1 MTAPTATSAESMVKK
16 VKLGQSKALIPTDTA
31 AAVVNPRLKV
41 VEQIPGPSVEGLM
54 MDEILKLLSD
64 DRIRKIGI
72 WGMGGVGKTT
82 LVRTLNNK
90 LEDSSSPQLFD
101 IVIWITVSKGTD
113 VKTIQYRLVERL
125 KMSTSMTESTEGR
138 AIRLCERLKKE
149 KKILLILDD
158 VWEKIDLDKVGIPH
172 GDAHPGCKIILTTR
186 SFDVCRE
193 METDKEMKVNVLS
206 EEDAWKMFSKS
217 AGDVVELKEIKSHA
231 KDVSKECGGLPL
243 ALITVGKAMREKER
257 PELWKNALY
266 ELRRSA
272 PDIRVVER
280 EVFLPLKLS
289 YDSLQVENLI
299 DSCMLERGDKEE
311 EVKMHDVVR
320 DVAIWIASSSEPEFE
335 TFARPGTGLT
345 NFPKESMKESLRRV
359 SLMNNEIEKLPPDR
373 LMTNSKLLSFL
384 LQGNPL
390 RDIPEELFVGLRAL
404 RVLNLSSTC
413 LKKLPLSLGS
423 LGDLRALIL
432 AGCHYLEK
440 LPHLGELKK
449 LLLLDVRNTRI
460 RELSHSLR
468 SLGDLRALFLGDCVY
483 LEKLPHLGEFKKL
496 AVLDLNGTDIRELPD
511 GMEELCNLRQ
521 LNLSY
526 TDKLVNIQ
534 AGVFARLSRLEELEM
549 QHSAYKWDVSGPQS
563 MGRATFNELGS
574 LMHLHLLY
582 IDLENVACLSL
593 DLSWLKKLKKFR
605 ICVGGQGPSILY
617 TITNNERVVE
627 LCSIDLSGEAHFDE
641 LLANASALLLR
652 DCRGIRS
659 ICELV
664 ESGTRAFIGLKSLAI
679 WLCKEMTCVIK
690 GVLVQESIL
699 PNLEELNLAS
709 LQNLEY
715 IVEGMI
721 PDGESLTK
729 LRTIDVTRCDALQCL
744 FTSALLPHV
753 QSLEEINLSYCS
765 GMSVLIPTEVNVAD
779 FSKVRVLYLEQL
791 PNLEA
796 VSKNPLAW
804 PSLEHL
810 TVDDCPKL
818 KNVIRIDNQNPIR
831 EIEGDA
837 EWSLIC
843 PGYTT

>member
-1 MTAPTATSAESMVKK
+1 
-16 VKLGQSKALIPTDTA
+16 
-31 AAVVNPRLKV
+31 
-41 VEQIPGPSVEGLM
+41 
-54 MDEILKLLSD
+54 
-64 DRIRKIGI
+64 
-72 WGMGGVGKTT
+72 MGGVGKTT

-113 VKTIQYRLVERL
+113 EKTIQYRLVERL

-206 EEDAWKMFSKS
+206 EEDAWKMFSK
-217 AGDVVELKEIKSHA
+217 EIKSHA

-243 ALITVGKAMREKER
+243 ALITVGKAMREKEQ
-257 PELWKNALY
+257 PELWKNALD

-272 PDIRVVER
+272 PDIRGVER

-289 YDSLQVENLI
+289 YDSLQGKNIKPCFLYCIMYPEDHSIKVSELVHCWMAEGLIDESDDLEVLFNRGFAVVKNLI
-299 DSCMLERGDKEE
+299 DSCMLERGDEEE

-359 SLMNNEIEKLPPDR
+359 SLMNNKIEKLPPDR

-404 RVLNLSSTC
+404 RVLNLSSTR

-423 LGDLRALIL
+423 LGDLRALFL
-432 AGCHYLEK
+432 GNCEYLTE

-449 LLLLDVRNTRI
+449 LLVLDVRNTGI
-460 RELSHSLR
+460 RELPHSLR
-468 SLGDLRALFLGDCVY
+468 SLGDLRALFLAGCDY

-605 ICVGGQGPSILY
+605 ICVGERGGPIWCL
-617 TITNNERVVE
+617 ITNYERVVE
-627 LCSIDLSGEAHFDE
+627 LHSIDLSGEARFDE
-641 LLANASALLLR
+641 LLANASALWLSH
-652 DCRGIRS
+652 CRGIRS

-679 WLCKEMTCVIK
+679 WLCDEMTCVIK
-690 GVLVQESIL
+690 GELVQESIL
-699 PNLEELNLAS
+699 PNLEELNLGI

-729 LRTIDVTRCDALQCL
+729 LRIISVLFCPALQCL

-753 QSLEEINLSYCS
+753 QSLEKIKLFSCS

-779 FSKVRVLYLEQL
+779 FSKVRVLDLEKL
-791 PNLEA
+791 PNLKA

-810 TVDDCPKL
+810 IVYTCPKL

-831 EIEGDA
+831 EIRGDA

>member
-1 MTAPTATSAESMVKK
+1 MK
-16 VKLGQSKALIPTDTA
+16 TD
-31 AAVVNPRLKV
+31 
-41 VEQIPGPSVEGLM
+41 Q
-54 MDEILKLLSD
+54 
-64 DRIRKIGI
+64 KI
-72 WGMGGVGKTT
+72 
-82 LVRTLNNK
+82 
-90 LEDSSSPQLFD
+90 
-101 IVIWITVSKGTD
+101 
-113 VKTIQYRLVERL
+113 
-125 KMSTSMTESTEGR
+125 
-138 AIRLCERLKKE
+138 
-149 KKILLILDD
+149 
-158 VWEKIDLDKVGIPH
+158 
-172 GDAHPGCKIILTTR
+172 
-186 SFDVCRE
+186 
-193 METDKEMKVNVLS
+193 KVNVLS
-206 EEDAWKMFSKS
+206 EEDAWVLFSKN
-217 AGDVVELKEIKSHA
+217 AGDVVELKEIKPHA

-243 ALITVGKAMREKER
+243 ALITVGKAMREKEQ

-266 ELRRSA
+266 ALRRSA
-272 PDIRVVER
+272 PDIRGVER
-280 EVFLPLKLS
+280 EVYLPLKLS
-289 YDSLQVENLI
+289 YDSLQDHSIEVSELVRCWMAEGLIDESDDLEVLFNRGFAVVENLI
-299 DSCMLERGDKEE
+299 DSCMLERGDEEE

-359 SLMNNEIEKLPPDR
+359 SLMNNKIEKLPPDR

-390 RDIPEELFVGLRAL
+390 KDIPEELFVGLRAL
-404 RVLNLSSTC
+404 RVLNLSSTR

-423 LGDLRALIL
+423 LGDLR
-432 AGCHYLEK
+432 
-440 LPHLGELKK
+440 
-449 LLLLDVRNTRI
+449 
-460 RELSHSLR
+460 
-468 SLGDLRALFLGDCVY
+468 
-483 LEKLPHLGEFKKL
+483 
-496 AVLDLNGTDIRELPD
+496 
-511 GMEELCNLRQ
+511 Q

-526 TDKLVNIQ
+526 TPELVNIP
-534 AGVFARLSRLEELEM
+534 AGVFARLSCLEELEM
-549 QHSAYKWDVSGPQS
+549 RHSAYKWDVSGPQS
-563 MGRATFNELGS
+563 MKRATFNELGS
-574 LMHLHLLY
+574 LMHLRLLY
-582 IDLENVACLSL
+582 IDIQSVTCLSL
-593 DLSWLKKLKKFR
+593 DLSWLKKLKKFN
-605 ICVGGQGPSILY
+605 ICVGEQGGPFLY
-617 TITNNERVVE
+617 ANTNNERIVV
-627 LCSIDLSGEAHFDE
+627 LSSIDLSGKAHFDE

-664 ESGTRAFIGLKSLAI
+664 ESGTRAFIGLKSLVI
-679 WLCKEMTCVIK
+679 GYCKEMTCVIK
-690 GVLVQESIL
+690 GELGIL
-699 PNLEELNLAS
+699 PNLEVLELYGLP
-709 LQNLEY
+709 NLEY

-729 LRTIDVTRCDALQCL
+729 LRTILVIQCDALQCL

-753 QSLEEINLSYCS
+753 QSLEEIKLIYCS

-818 KNVIRIDNQNPIR
+818 KNVIRIDNQNPIH